1 MNSMYCIILGIYLKY
16 GTELQVMLVKLLYE
30 QESDHT
36 LTELSG
42 GPHTKIY
49 LRISFML

>member
-1 MNSMYCIILGIYLKY
+1 MYYIILGIYLKY

-36 LTELSG
+36 LTELKSG